1 MKLVHLLAVATLVS
15 GSILLQS
22 CCEKPKTESEKP
34 VVENHAGDYL
44 HQAVLWYQLSGEMQ
58 ACSYQAF
65 NLAKTALVANVKA
78 DKSPLKKAVILDI
91 DETLLDNSPFMA
103 EMSINH
109 NEFSPEL
116 WEEWSKMEKAV
127 ALPGAVD
134 FIRFALENNVEVFY
148 VSNRLDSELQWT
160 LNNMKALGFPEIP
173 AERFYLKTTTS
184 DKKMRR
190 DSIMQNYSVVLF
202 IGDNLADFSNDF
214 DDRKTDYAKGA
225 VDANAALFGT
235 RYVIIPNP
243 TYGGWEKPLYDKSE
257 TPKFEQRRKL
267 MISYEDLK

>member
-1 MKLVHLLAVATLVS
+1 MKLLRLIVFVICNALSLGLLANDS
-15 GSILLQS
+15 KI
-22 CCEKPKTESEKP
+22 P
-34 VVENHAGDYL
+34 VVVITDLYHPYQDPGDNL
-44 HQAVLWYQLSGEMQ
+44 DLIN
-58 ACSYQAF
+58 AF
-65 NLAKTALVANVKA
+65 SLQDVDL
-78 DKSPLKKAVILDI
+78 KAVILDI